1 MKNIYLIEK
10 ILMKA
15 KWTLKSGV
23 TVSLLFIIP
32 VLLAGC
38 GDVFNFEV
46 DCDQCYTVEPDS
58 GDIHVR
64 VTINDENPY
73 VPLVIYKDK
82 VEEGVIEYIDT
93 AYNEDYYLWVAIK
106 KPYSAKAKYIDGDK
120 IIYAVD
126 GDQVGIRKVS
136 DVCQSDCWIY
146 TDGKIDLR
154 LR

>member
-1 MKNIYLIEK
+1 MKTICFIQKKLIRK
-10 ILMKA
+10 KWILKA
-15 KWTLKSGV
+15 SLIASILFALSGFF
-23 TVSLLFIIP
+23 T
-32 VLLAGC
+32 GC

-46 DCDQCYTVEPDS
+46 DCDQCYSVEPDS
-58 GDIHVR
+58 GDIHLR

-82 VEEGVIEYIDT
+82 VEEGVVEYIDT

-106 KPYSAKAKYIDGDK
+106 KPYSAKAKYKKGDK

-126 GDQVGIRKVS
+126 GDKVGIRKVS
-136 DVCQSDCWIY
+136 DVCQTDCWVY

-154 LR
+154 LK